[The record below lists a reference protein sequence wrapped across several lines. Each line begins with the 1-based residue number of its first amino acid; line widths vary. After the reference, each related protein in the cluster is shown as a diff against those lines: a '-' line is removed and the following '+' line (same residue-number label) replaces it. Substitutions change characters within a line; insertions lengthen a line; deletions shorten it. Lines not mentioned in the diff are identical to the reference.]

1 MELRLLTTEVTETWN
16 LSYCSTW
23 KGIA

>member
-1 MELRLLTTEVTETWN
+1 MELRLLTTEVAETWN